1 MLSALLKAAV
11 GTWGSGCLE
20 LRREAKWGR
29 APAET
34 SQDREVSIFSLVLS
48 AGVRP
53 EGALCDFAKMVFT
66 DPS

>member
-1 MLSALLKAAV
+1 M
-11 GTWGSGCLE
+11 GTWGSVCFE

-34 SQDREVSIFSLVLS
+34 SQDRAVSIVSLMLS